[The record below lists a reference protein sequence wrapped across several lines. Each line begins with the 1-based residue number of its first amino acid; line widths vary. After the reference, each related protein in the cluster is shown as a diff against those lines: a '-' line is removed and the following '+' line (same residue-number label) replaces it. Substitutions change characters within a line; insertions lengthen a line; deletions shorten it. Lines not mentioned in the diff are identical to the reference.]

1 MSATRFNL
9 IYEGK
14 IEPGFDQDEARRTLE
29 SLFEF
34 DAGIRADLNNGQP
47 VMLGKSMD
55 AATADSFKQALA
67 GAGVSTYLLAENDA
81 VINAETPS
89 RRLVVDRRA
98 TAPRRARHRSG
109 AILPDRRNGEDRR
122 R

>member
-9 IYEGK
+9 IFEGE
-14 IEPGFDQDEARRTLE
+14 IEPGYDQEEAHRTLE

-34 DAGIRADLNNGQP
+34 DDDIQADLNSGHA

-81 VINAETPS
+81 AVETPS

-98 TAPRRARHRSG
+98 VGLRRAQVRNS
-109 AILPDRRNGEDRR
+109 AILPDRRKGEDRR
-122 R
+122 L

>member
-1 MSATRFNL
+1 MTATRFNL
-9 IYEGK
+9 VFEGN
-14 IEPGFDQDEARRTLE
+14 IEPGYDQDEARRTLE

-34 DAGIRADLNNGQP
+34 DAEIQADLNNGQP

-67 GAGVSTYLLAENDA
+67 STGVSTYLLAENGA
-81 VINAETPS
+81 VKEAETPS

-98 TAPRRARHRSG
+98 TAPRRARQRSG
-109 AILPDRRNGEDRR
+109 AILPDRRKGEDRR